1 MVSGRIEAMGAP
13 SELKQHAG
21 VASIDELF
29 VRLARPTAE
38 SSRAAS

>member
-13 SELKQHAG
+13 SELAHEG

-29 VRLARPTAE
+29 VRLARPSAE
-38 SSRAAS
+38 SRAAS